1 LAKLTSW
8 ELFLLELDKI
18 DSEAELLAMLQVP
31 RPVSYQQ
38 RIYSRFSRFRKEREV
53 LELKRYVK
61 K

>member
-1 LAKLTSW
+1 VAKLTSW

-18 DSEAELLAMLQVP
+18 DSEAELLAMLQVS

-53 LELKRYVK
+53 LELRRYIK